1 LTSAGSVP
9 TWSFFIH
16 QLRAFFPSDI
26 AGQSLRAGGT
36 TMLADLGVS
45 SHIIQAAGCW
55 SSEAFRIYIRKNPF
69 LLHNL
74 IFGQTPSHT
83 VAS

>member
-1 LTSAGSVP
+1 MRR
-9 TWSFFIH
+9 
-16 QLRAFFPSDI
+16 LRMFFPSEI
-26 AGQSLRAGGT
+26 AGQSLRAGGA

-45 SHIIQAAGCW
+45 PNIIQAAGRW

-74 IFGQTPSHT
+74 TFAQTPVTT

>member
-1 LTSAGSVP
+1 
-9 TWSFFIH
+9 
-16 QLRAFFPSDI
+16 
-26 AGQSLRAGGT
+26 
-36 TMLADLGVS
+36 MLADLGVS
-45 SHIIQAAGCW
+45 PNIIQAAGCW

-74 IFGQTPSHT
+74 LFAQSPSTT